1 MLKKMYFFLLVFGL
15 AHAYHNV
22 YQNDFQEH
30 IGYWDKQAHKLDW
43 FAPWHTTVT
52 WKAPD
57 VQWFLGGKINASYN
71 CLDRHIKNGL
81 SDKVAL
87 ICRSEY
93 GNDEIYTYG
102 KLHEQ
107 VCRFAQGLKKIGVKK
122 GEFVAL
128 YMPMVAEA
136 VVALLA
142 CARIG
147 APHMVI
153 FGGIG
158 SDGIYDRL
166 KESKARYIITVDG
179 TQRRGRVLTHK
190 ATIDKALSVGNNC
203 VEKVIIVNKLG
214 LSLSWNELRD
224 VWYHDLLIHD
234 SCECDPEWMD
244 AEDLL
249 FMLYT
254 SGSTGKPKG
263 IMHSTGGYLVGVYA
277 TFLMAFDIK
286 SNDIFWSTSDIGWI
300 TGHSYAVYAP
310 LLHGITTVLY
320 DGAPDYP
327 DKDCFWKLIED
338 HKITLFYTAP
348 TAIRMFIKWGNEHIE
363 KHDISSLRLL
373 GSVGETINPEVWK
386 WYDAIIGGGRCPIID
401 TWFQTETGCFVIA
414 PIPGVTHL
422 RPGSATRPLPGYD
435 VAILDEQGNEV
446 DKGFL
451 AIKGP
456 FPSML
461 RGIFGDYD
469 RYKKTYWGKWDGRY
483 YYTGDEA
490 IRDADGYIWINGRLD
505 DVLKISGHRIG
516 CAEVE
521 NVIVEHP
528 AVAEAVAVGID
539 DAIKGTELVV
549 FVVLK
554 EHAYTKD
561 IENIIKYKVSSG
573 IGVYARPLHVIVVDQ
588 FPKNHSG
595 KIMRR
600 LLRDLIAGRP
610 LGDLT
615 TLENPCV
622 LDVIKERYDRVNM
635 RGIDLVDFPLFI

>member
-1 MLKKMYFFLLVFGL
+1 MLKKMCFFLLVFGVVY
-15 AHAYHNV
+15 AH
-22 YQNDFQEH
+22 QEN
-30 IGYWDKQAHKLDW
+30 IGYWDKQAYNLEW

-52 WKAPD
+52 WQAPD
-57 VQWFLGGKINASYN
+57 AQWFLGGKINASYN

-179 TQRRGRVLTHK
+179 TKRRGRVLTHK
-190 ATIDKALSVGNNC
+190 STIDKALSVGNNC

-214 LSLSWNELRD
+214 LSLSLNESRD
-224 VWYHDLLIHD
+224 VWYRDLLIHD
-234 SCECDPEWMD
+234 AYACDPEWMD

-263 IMHSTGGYLVGVYA
+263 ILHSTGGYLVGVYT
-277 TFLMAFDIK
+277 TFAMAFDIK
-286 SNDIFWSTSDIGWI
+286 SDDIFWSTSDIGWI

-338 HKITLFYTAP
+338 YKITLFYTAP
-348 TAIRMFIKWGNEHIE
+348 TAIRMFIKWGNEYIE

-386 WYDAIIGGGRCPIID
+386 WYDTVIGGGRCPIID

-414 PIPGVTHL
+414 PIPGVSTL
-422 RPGSATRPLPGYD
+422 KPGSATRPLPGYD

-469 RYKKTYWGKWDGRY
+469 RYKKTYWSKWDGRY

-521 NVIVEHP
+521 NVVVEYP

-539 DAIKGTELVV
+539 DSIKGTELVV

-554 EHAYTKD
+554 EHAHTKD

-600 LLRDLIAGRP
+600 LLRDLIAGKP

-615 TLENPCV
+615 TLENPYV
-622 LDVIKERYDRVNM
+622 LDVIKECYDRVTV
-635 RGIDLVDFPLFI
+635 RGIETIDFPLFI